1 MKERLTQEAERGCG
15 LEDLIVLFQMPL
27 AENENGNQKIQNN
40 LKNID
45 SQTYIT
51 LHEIHLLTVNFGVVC
66 APKQVVN
73 GTVEVVGNA
82 GKV

>member
-1 MKERLTQEAERGCG
+1 MD
-15 LEDLIVLFQMPL
+15 DLIVLFQVPL

-51 LHEIHLLTVNFGVVC
+51 LHGIHLLTVDIGVVC
-66 APKQVVN
+66 TPKKVVDR
-73 GTVEVVGNA
+73 TVEVVGNA